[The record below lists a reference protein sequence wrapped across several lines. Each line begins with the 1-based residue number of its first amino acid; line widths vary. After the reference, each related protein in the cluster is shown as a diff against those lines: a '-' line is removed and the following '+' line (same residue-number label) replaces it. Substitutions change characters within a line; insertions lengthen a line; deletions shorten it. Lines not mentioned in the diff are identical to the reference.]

1 MRIVHSVIRI
11 SKASIRCLPFRSFSS
26 RGSPTDLIIT
36 KRCAERLKELIIIS
50 LRVVLAVSCGEWLAH
65 YDVQVASEGEFLR
78 VMVDGGGCSGFEY
91 KMKLDRKQND
101 DDLIFEKNGA
111 VIVVDKMSLDFM
123 KGATLDY
130 AEDLMRSAF
139 RILDNPI
146 AEKGCSCGSSFAP
159 RMD

>member
-1 MRIVHSVIRI
+1 MRSLHSVIRF
-11 SKASIRCLPFRSFSS
+11 SKASIRCLSFRSFSS
-26 RGSPTDLIIT
+26 RGSPNDLIIT
-36 KRCAERLKELIIIS
+36 KRCADRLKE
-50 LRVVLAVSCGEWLAH
+50 
-65 YDVQVASEGEFLR
+65 VASEGEFLR

-91 KMKLDRKQND
+91 KMKLDRNQND

-111 VIVVDKMSLDFM
+111 VIVVDKMSLDFL

-139 RILDNPI
+139 RVLDNPI